1 VKHLEV
7 PLRNANPFIDLKDF
21 VKISDFMC
29 KHGEHDNLGL
39 QELP

>member
-1 VKHLEV
+1 VKQLEV
-7 PLRNANPFIDLKDF
+7 PLRNSNPFDVKDF
-21 VKISDFMC
+21 VKISDFMG

>member
-7 PLRNANPFIDLKDF
+7 SLRNANPFIDVKDF
-21 VKISDFMC
+21 VKISDF
-29 KHGEHDNLGL
+29 KGEHGEHDNLAL